1 MLLNYHIGSIVL
13 GLLCIGVRERFG
25 WGGIQAAG
33 WSTTCVSAGS
43 LDTTL
48 TEPHPNSNTQQ
59 SKNNT
64 ANVVVQQH
72 SRKLLKMGILMPET
86 C

>member
-1 MLLNYHIGSIVL
+1 MLLNYHIGCIVF
-13 GLLCIGVRERFG
+13 GLLCVGVRVRFG
-25 WGGIQAAG
+25 WGGIRAAG
-33 WSTTCVSAGS
+33 NP
-43 LDTTL
+43 DTTL
-48 TEPHPNSNTQQ
+48 AEPHPNSNTQQ

-72 SRKLLKMGILMPET
+72 SRKLLKMDILIPET

>member
-1 MLLNYHIGSIVL
+1 MLLNYHIGCIVL
-13 GLLCIGVRERFG
+13 GLLCVGVRVRFG
-25 WGGIQAAG
+25 WGGIWAAG
-33 WSTTCVSAGS
+33 NP
-43 LDTTL
+43 DTTL
-48 TEPHPNSNTQQ
+48 AEPYPTSDIQK

-72 SRKLLKMGILMPET
+72 SRKHLKMDILMSET

>member
-1 MLLNYHIGSIVL
+1 MHVVLLHSNGACRL
-13 GLLCIGVRERFG
+13 PAK
-25 WGGIQAAG
+25 AAG
-33 WSTTCVSAGS
+33 SP
-43 LDTTL
+43 DTTPAE
-48 TEPHPNSNTQQ
+48 THPNCNTQQ

-72 SRKLLKMGILMPET
+72 SRKLLKMDILMPET

>member
-1 MLLNYHIGSIVL
+1 MLLNYHIGGIVL
-13 GLLCIGVRERFG
+13 GLLCVGVKS
-25 WGGIQAAG
+25 A
-33 WSTTCVSAGS
+33 TCASAGS
-43 LDTTL
+43 PDTTPA
-48 TEPHPNSNTQQ
+48 EKHSDSNTQQ

-72 SRKLLKMGILMPET
+72 SRKLLNMDILMPET

>member
-1 MLLNYHIGSIVL
+1 MLLNRHIGCIVL
-13 GLLCIGVRERFG
+13 GLLCVGVRVRFG
-25 WGGIQAAG
+25 WGGIRD
-33 WSTTCVSAGS
+33 TCSP
-43 LDTTL
+43 DITP

-64 ANVVVQQH
+64 TNVLVQQH

-86 C
+86 

>member
-1 MLLNYHIGSIVL
+1 MLLNYPVS
-13 GLLCIGVRERFG
+13 GLPAEV
-25 WGGIQAAG
+25 QA
-33 WSTTCVSAGS
+33 SAS
-43 LDTTL
+43 SPDTTL
-48 TEPHPNSNTQQ
+48 AEPHPNSNTQR

-72 SRKLLKMGILMPET
+72 SRKILKMGILKHEI

>member
-1 MLLNYHIGSIVL
+1 MLYLFSSSILNMFRALICPSSGVCNYVVE
-13 GLLCIGVRERFG
+13 LL
-25 WGGIQAAG
+25 AAG
-33 WSTTCVSAGS
+33 SP
-43 LDTTL
+43 DTTL
-48 TEPHPNSNTQQ
+48 AEPHPNSNTQQ

-72 SRKLLKMGILMPET
+72 SRKLLKMDILMPET

>member
-1 MLLNYHIGSIVL
+1 MLLNYHIGCIVL
-13 GLLCIGVRERFG
+13 GLLCVAVRVRFG
-25 WGGIQAAG
+25 CGGIRAAG
-33 WSTTCVSAGS
+33 SP
-43 LDTTL
+43 DTT
-48 TEPHPNSNTQQ
+48 TAEAHPESNTQQ

-72 SRKLLKMGILMPET
+72 SRKLLKMGILMSET

>member
-1 MLLNYHIGSIVL
+1 MFRAL
-13 GLLCIGVRERFG
+13 
-25 WGGIQAAG
+25 AG
-33 WSTTCVSAGS
+33 NP
-43 LDTTL
+43 DTTPA
-48 TEPHPNSNTQQ
+48 EQHPNSNTQQ

-72 SRKLLKMGILMPET
+72 SRELLKMDILMPET